1 MTTPLGTNNR
11 RITNQRIM
19 NPRIRHQI
27 RLELIQINIQ
37 RTIKPQRA
45 RNTADN
51 LRDETIQVL
60 ERRTLDV
67 EIAAT
72 DVVDGFVVDEERT
85 VGVFDC
91 GMRGEDGVVGFYDC
105 GGDAGGRVDGEFEFA
120 FFAVVGGEAF
130 EEEGAEA

>member
-27 RLELIQINIQ
+27 RLELIQIHIQ

-45 RNTADN
+45 RNAAHN
-51 LRDETIQVL
+51 LRDQTIQML

-67 EIAAT
+67 EVAAA
-72 DVVDGFVVDEERT
+72 DVVDGFVVDEEGA
-85 VGVFDC
+85 VGVLDC
-91 GMRGEDGVVGFYDC
+91 GMRGEYGVVGLYD
-105 GGDAGGRVDGEFEFA
+105 GGGHAGSGVDGEFEFA